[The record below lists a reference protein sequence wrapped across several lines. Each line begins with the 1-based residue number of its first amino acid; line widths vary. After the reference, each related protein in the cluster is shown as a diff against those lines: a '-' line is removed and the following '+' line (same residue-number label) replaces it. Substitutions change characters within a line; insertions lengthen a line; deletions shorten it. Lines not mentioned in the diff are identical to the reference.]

1 MKALLER
8 TGFIRAAPGD
18 PPRRKDISEL
28 DEREDQSRR
37 DLVYGDRV
45 SFGRGRYHLMGA
57 YKRHM
62 LAAAESQPWDDTE
75 HLRDQLIMEAD
86 AYEEA
91 QLLVQGVRTRLE
103 LRFAIATWHRLAG
116 LANKAE
122 AQGSSAQVR
131 STIAKA
137 IGVCEEQIVRLG
149 GEVPTL

>member
-1 MKALLER
+1 
-8 TGFIRAAPGD
+8 
-18 PPRRKDISEL
+18 
-28 DEREDQSRR
+28 
-37 DLVYGDRV
+37 
-45 SFGRGRYHLMGA
+45 
-57 YKRHM
+57 M

-91 QLLVQGVRTRLE
+91 QLLVQGVRTRPE